1 MTRKRQ
7 ARSGEG
13 ALGDGRRP
21 EPANADVFDETAAEP
36 GTAARG
42 DGDAAAMPDPP
53 RGATE
58 GVRGYVTSS
67 ARGRKDRD
75 REVQRG
81 GAVDRGSARTALH
94 STRTPRGSRDGCG
107 EDRSWRFA
115 VKRSSTWQAH
125 PTKRL
130 DELPA
135 RRPPGPR
142 WGRPPTVQP
151 RVNRR
156 TRVARRR
163 KTERGA
169 IHDATR
175 NRTVRRVL
183 VKGVGC
189 RSRRDASFS

>member
-1 MTRKRQ
+1 
-7 ARSGEG
+7 
-13 ALGDGRRP
+13 
-21 EPANADVFDETAAEP
+21 
-36 GTAARG
+36 
-42 DGDAAAMPDPP
+42 MPDPP

-67 ARGRKDRD
+67 ARGRKDRA

-94 STRTPRGSRDGCG
+94 SRRTLRGSRDGRG

-125 PTKRL
+125 PTSGSTSSQL
-130 DELPA
+130 GS
-135 RRPPGPR
+135 RPGHDG
-142 WGRPPTVQP
+142 GRPPAVRP
-151 RVNRR
+151 RVSRR
-156 TRVARRR
+156 TWVVGRR
-163 KTERGA
+163 KTEHGA
-169 IHDATR
+169 CATR

-189 RSRRDASFS
+189 RSRRDASFSWGNVVVARRPVVTRDSSRRPACP